1 MRTKGEP
8 KMKEIMVATPNNLST
23 FDMLMLLGHTM
34 NEKNGNEYIVQIDW
48 KNDCVRL
55 FVKE

>member
-1 MRTKGEP
+1 
-8 KMKEIMVATPNNLST
+8 MKQTEIMKATPNNFST

-34 NEKNGNEYIVQIDW
+34 SEKNGKQYSVQIDW

-55 FVKE
+55 FVEE

>member
-1 MRTKGEP
+1 
-8 KMKEIMVATPNNLST
+8 MKEIMVATPNNLST